1 VKEKVFVFAALPY
14 VNSSLHLGHIAGA
27 YLPYDVFR
35 RFLKLRG
42 YDVISTSGS
51 DEHGTPITVKSIR
64 EGIPPEEI
72 VEKYHKLNLE
82 IFKKMNIEFD
92 AYIET
97 SSKLHKE
104 ITSKFLVTLKN
115 KDYIYEAEMTQ
126 PFCVKE
132 NIFLADRYVKGKCP
146 YCGYEEATGDQ
157 CENCG
162 RTLEPAELIN
172 PLCIFDLTPPEFRQT
187 KHLFFRLSKLQEEL
201 EKYIDSRVNW
211 RQNVL
216 NFSRNF
222 ISGGLKD
229 RPITRDLN
237 WGVDV
242 PFPGYE
248 NKKIYVWFEALI
260 GYLTGVSTVLESQE
274 EALALWKAPD
284 LRYYHFVGKDNI
296 VFHSI
301 IWPGMLLA
309 HGNMTLPYYVAAN
322 EFLNFRGEKFSK
334 SKGTGFS
341 MIQLLERYDSEF
353 IRFGALYN
361 LPEEHDADFSIEEFE
376 SRINT
381 ELIDKFGNFVN
392 RALILAFK
400 KGPISIDQIAQ
411 NDLDTEAENR
421 IRNSIA
427 TIIREMDGVHI
438 RNAFRAWLDLAY
450 YGNSY
455 ITNRKPWEQCK
466 KDDAN
471 CNAAIYTG
479 VKIVFALAVS
489 GQMFLPVTSKKIL
502 SWLGYG
508 EQVELKDDLEF
519 PVSRLTSK
527 PDKLFEKIVSNTI
540 NLRLQIAQVRE
551 VQDHPNAE
559 KLYLLDL
566 DLGESNRRIV
576 SGIKGSYS
584 REALKGKKIVVV
596 TNLKPASIRGETSNG
611 MLLAAEDE
619 QGIHLVLAPESAK
632 NGEEVKIGD
641 LQTDPSE
648 ISIEKFRKLVI
659 RTVKRGSDIVPAL
672 FINEKQ
678 LYLEITGGRL
688 ILDGSPGEG
697 LVIK

>member
-64 EGIPPEEI
+64 EGIPPEKI

-82 IFKKMNIEFD
+82 IFRKMNIEFD

-97 SSKLHKE
+97 SSELHKE

-162 RTLEPAELIN
+162 RTLEPGELID
-172 PLCIFDLTPPEFRQT
+172 PLCIFDLTTPEFRQT
-187 KHLFFRLSKLQEEL
+187 KHLFFRLSKLQEDL
-201 EKYIDSRVNW
+201 EKYIDSRANW

-216 NFSRNF
+216 NFTRNF

-260 GYLTGVSTVLESQE
+260 GYITGVSTVLDSQE
-274 EALALWKAPD
+274 DALAMWKNPN

-309 HGNMTLPYYVAAN
+309 HGNMILPYFVAAN

-341 MIQLLERYDSEF
+341 MIQLLERYDPEF
-353 IRFGALYN
+353 IRFGVLYN
-361 LPEEHDADFSIEEFE
+361 LPEEHDADFTIEEFE
-376 SRINT
+376 NRVNT

-392 RALILAFK
+392 RALILA
-400 KGPISIDQIAQ
+400 I
-411 NDLDTEAENR
+411 
-421 IRNSIA
+421 
-427 TIIREMDGVHI
+427 
-438 RNAFRAWLDLAY
+438 
-450 YGNSY
+450 
-455 ITNRKPWEQCK
+455 
-466 KDDAN
+466 
-471 CNAAIYTG
+471 
-479 VKIVFALAVS
+479 
-489 GQMFLPVTSKKIL
+489 
-502 SWLGYG
+502 
-508 EQVELKDDLEF
+508 
-519 PVSRLTSK
+519 
-527 PDKLFEKIVSNTI
+527 
-540 NLRLQIAQVRE
+540 
-551 VQDHPNAE
+551 
-559 KLYLLDL
+559 
-566 DLGESNRRIV
+566 
-576 SGIKGSYS
+576 
-584 REALKGKKIVVV
+584 
-596 TNLKPASIRGETSNG
+596 
-611 MLLAAEDE
+611 
-619 QGIHLVLAPESAK
+619 
-632 NGEEVKIGD
+632 
-641 LQTDPSE
+641 
-648 ISIEKFRKLVI
+648 
-659 RTVKRGSDIVPAL
+659 
-672 FINEKQ
+672 
-678 LYLEITGGRL
+678 
-688 ILDGSPGEG
+688 
-697 LVIK
+697 

>member
-1 VKEKVFVFAALPY
+1 
-14 VNSSLHLGHIAGA
+14 
-27 YLPYDVFR
+27 
-35 RFLKLRG
+35 
-42 YDVISTSGS
+42 
-51 DEHGTPITVKSIR
+51 
-64 EGIPPEEI
+64 
-72 VEKYHKLNLE
+72 
-82 IFKKMNIEFD
+82 M
-92 AYIET
+92 
-97 SSKLHKE
+97 
-104 ITSKFLVTLKN
+104 
-115 KDYIYEAEMTQ
+115 
-126 PFCVKE
+126 
-132 NIFLADRYVKGKCP
+132 
-146 YCGYEEATGDQ
+146 
-157 CENCG
+157 
-162 RTLEPAELIN
+162 
-172 PLCIFDLTPPEFRQT
+172 
-187 KHLFFRLSKLQEEL
+187 
-201 EKYIDSRVNW
+201 
-211 RQNVL
+211 L

-260 GYLTGVSTVLESQE
+260 GYLTGVSTVLDSQE
-274 EALALWKAPD
+274 EALALWKDPD

-508 EQVELKDDLEF
+508 EQVELKDDLEL

-584 REALKGKKIVVV
+584 RDALKGKKIVVV

-659 RTVKRGSDIVPAL
+659 RTVKRGSDTVPAL
-672 FINEKQ
+672 FINEKE
-678 LYLEITGGRL
+678 LYLEISGGRL

>member
-1 VKEKVFVFAALPY
+1 MKEKVFVFAALPY
-14 VNSSLHLGHIAGA
+14 VNSSLHLGHVAGA

-72 VEKYHKLNLE
+72 VEKYHKLNVE
-82 IFKKMNIEFD
+82 IFRKMNIEFD

-104 ITSKFLVTLKN
+104 ITSNFLKTLKD
-115 KDYIYEAEMTQ
+115 KGFIYEAEMVQ

-132 NIFLADRYVKGKCP
+132 NIFLADRYVRGKCP

-162 RTLEPAELIN
+162 RTLEPSELIN
-172 PLCIFDLTPPEFRQT
+172 PVCIFDLTTPEFRQT
-187 KHLFFRLSKLQEEL
+187 KHLFFRLSSLQADL
-201 EKYIDSRVNW
+201 SKYIDSRVGW

-222 ISGGLKD
+222 ITNGLKD

-260 GYLTGVSTVLESQE
+260 GYLTGISSVLGSQE
-274 EALALWKAPD
+274 DALAMWRNPGLK
-284 LRYYHFVGKDNI
+284 YYHFVGKDNI

-301 IWPGMLLA
+301 VWPGMLLA
-309 HGNMTLPYYVAAN
+309 HGDMTLPYQVAAN

-341 MIQLLERYDSEF
+341 MIQLLERYNSEF
-353 IRFGALYN
+353 IRFGVLYN

-376 SRINT
+376 NRVNT

-392 RALILAFK
+392 RALILAYK

-411 NDLDTEAENR
+411 NDLDIDAEKT
-421 IRNSIA
+421 IRNSIS
-427 TIIREMDGVHI
+427 TIISEMDSVHI
-438 RNAFRAWLDLAY
+438 RNAFRTWLDLAY
-450 YGNSY
+450 YGNSF
-455 ITNRKPWEQCK
+455 ITNRKPWDQCK

-489 GQMFLPVTSKKIL
+489 GQMFLPETSKKIL
-502 SWLGYG
+502 SWLGYS
-508 EQVELKDDLEF
+508 EPIELKEDLEF
-519 PVSRLTSK
+519 PVSRLTIK
-527 PDKLFEKIVSNTI
+527 PDRLFEKIVNNDI
-540 NLRLQIAQVRE
+540 NLRLQIAQVMG
-551 VQDHPNAE
+551 VNDHPNAE

-566 DLGESNRRIV
+566 DLGDSKRRIV
-576 SGIKGSYS
+576 SGIKNSYTKES
-584 REALKGKKIVVV
+584 LNGKKIVVV
-596 TNLKPASIRGETSNG
+596 TNLKPALIRGETSNG

-619 QGIHLVLAPESAK
+619 NGIHLVLAPESAK

-641 LQTDPSE
+641 MQTDPSE
-648 ISIEKFRKLVI
+648 ISIEKFRKFILKTA
-659 RTVKRGSDIVPAL
+659 RRDSDVVPAI
-672 FINEKQ
+672 FIDGKQ
-678 LYLEITGGRL
+678 IFLETPSGRL
-688 ILDGSPGEG
+688 KLDGSPSEG
-697 LVIK
+697 LIIK